1 VRPPSP
7 QQRFEWLSE
16 AARLVQSERAQF
28 EATII
33 AETGFTTKDAA
44 TEVSR
49 AVGTLQLCAEEAKR
63 IGGEVVPVA
72 AQSGS
77 ENRIAFT
84 MRFPVG
90 VVCAISPFNSPLNTV
105 CHKVGPALAAGN
117 AVVLK
122 PATATPLTA
131 ALLCDAL
138 VQAGI
143 PAGGLN
149 MVVGSGATVGER
161 LLRDRRIRC
170 YTFTGSTE
178 VGARIKSLSHVARI
192 HLELG
197 ANSPTIILEDADLNL
212 ATSLITRAGFRKAG
226 QVCTSVQRILVQQS
240 VADRFAD
247 LLISAV
253 SALHTGDPRR
263 PDTDVGPMI
272 SVDAAER
279 AEAAIHEAVVAGA
292 TLRTGG
298 QRQGSLLWPTIL
310 DHVTPTMRV
319 AQDEAFAPLV
329 CLIRVKSPEEAVA
342 LANATPYGLQ
352 AGVFTRDID
361 LALSMAQ
368 SLEFGGVMIND
379 TSSYHADLMP
389 YGGVKDSG
397 FGLEG
402 PHYAIQE
409 MTAPRIVVV
418 NVGARLHRRTDDG
431 ASRGRTR

>member
-1 VRPPSP
+1 
-7 QQRFEWLSE
+7 
-16 AARLVQSERAQF
+16 
-28 EATII
+28 
-33 AETGFTTKDAA
+33 
-44 TEVSR
+44 
-49 AVGTLQLCAEEAKR
+49 
-63 IGGEVVPVA
+63 
-72 AQSGS
+72 
-77 ENRIAFT
+77 

-131 ALLCDAL
+131 ALLCEVL

-149 MVVGSGATVGER
+149 MVVGSGATVGDR
-161 LLRDRRIRC
+161 LLRDRRIGC

-178 VGARIKSLSHVARI
+178 VGARVKSLSHVARI

-197 ANSPTIILEDADLNL
+197 ANSPTIILEDADLDL